1 MEKDIPTMKIN
12 VTYVKYFTQCPAS
25 IALSPA
31 ICFKNTKMS
40 QLGEKWAPTHLKS
53 TARQWNLFFF

>member
-40 QLGEKWAPTHLKS
+40 QLGKKMGPS
-53 TARQWNLFFF
+53 TFKINC